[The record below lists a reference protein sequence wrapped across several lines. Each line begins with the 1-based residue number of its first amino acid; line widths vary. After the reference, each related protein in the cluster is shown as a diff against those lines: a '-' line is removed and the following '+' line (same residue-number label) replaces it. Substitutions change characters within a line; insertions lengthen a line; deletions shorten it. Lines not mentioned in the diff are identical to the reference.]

1 MAVKPIPA
9 GYHSITPYLVAAG
22 ASKLIDFLKQAF
34 DAKEVERMAA
44 PDGTIRH
51 AELKI
56 GNSMLMMA
64 EGSDKWKPMPCA
76 LYLYV
81 TDVDT
86 TYQRALAAGGTLLNE
101 PTNQFYGDRSGG
113 IKDPSGNTW
122 WIGTHVEDVSREEMT
137 RRAQAQMKA

>member
-34 DAKEVERMAA
+34 DAKEVERMAT

-56 GNSMLMMA
+56 GDLMLMLS
-64 EGSDKWKPMPCA
+64 EGSAEWKPMPCA

-81 TDVDT
+81 TDADT
-86 TYQRALAAGGTLLNE
+86 TYRRALAAGGTSLNE
-101 PTNQFYGDRSGG
+101 PTNQFYGDRGGG

-122 WIGTHVEDVSREEMT
+122 WIGTHVEDVSREEMM
-137 RRAQAQMKA
+137 RRAEAQMKT